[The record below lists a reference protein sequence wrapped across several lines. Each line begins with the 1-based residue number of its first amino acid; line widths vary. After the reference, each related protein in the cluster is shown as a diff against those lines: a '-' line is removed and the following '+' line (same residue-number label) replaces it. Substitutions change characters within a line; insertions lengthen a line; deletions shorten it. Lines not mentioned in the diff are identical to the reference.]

1 MASGHDSTR
10 EGSGAALTPAQ
21 DKAPRPRGG
30 SPGPGGFPGR
40 QGLSRPTRSCETRR
54 ARRSPSSISV
64 CWRMWRLQS
73 PWGARPRGT
82 SGAAPGGGVSRG
94 QAPAAAER
102 GATVSA
108 RGCEPATTSPSQR
121 GGTPTHPAS
130 GRRGSPRTGCPCPPP
145 SWLGSRP
152 RGAPAP
158 PAAPG
163 ARGGSALP
171 PARSTQV
178 RRSPVPPT
186 PGHPRPSLRAGM
198 GSPGHVAPSHPRSQM
213 CTSAPTSCLSRL
225 ATTAPLS
232 SGWALGV
239 ERGCV
244 RRGGDHSKAPHCE
257 QSRAMPE
264 GGLLARIDLGA
275 EKEGSNWKRQ
285 PWHGGQG
292 ALGMEARDGA
302 SPVAS
307 LCCLASPPTP
317 GIPVIPIL
325 PTSHTLRSSRNHP
338 RRQRGTGGRRV
349 LAPSRSAGSWCSS
362 RAARG

>member
-1 MASGHDSTR
+1 M
-10 EGSGAALTPAQ
+10 
-21 DKAPRPRGG
+21 
-30 SPGPGGFPGR
+30 
-40 QGLSRPTRSCETRR
+40 
-54 ARRSPSSISV
+54 
-64 CWRMWRLQS
+64 
-73 PWGARPRGT
+73 
-82 SGAAPGGGVSRG
+82 
-94 QAPAAAER
+94 
-102 GATVSA
+102 
-108 RGCEPATTSPSQR
+108 
-121 GGTPTHPAS
+121 
-130 GRRGSPRTGCPCPPP
+130 
-145 SWLGSRP
+145 
-152 RGAPAP
+152 
-158 PAAPG
+158 
-163 ARGGSALP
+163 
-171 PARSTQV
+171 

-213 CTSAPTSCLSRL
+213 CTSAHAPPALVPTSCLSRL

-244 RRGGDHSKAPHCE
+244 RHGGDHSKAEPPG
-257 QSRAMPE
+257 RAMPE
-264 GGLLARIDLGA
+264 AGVLARIDLGA
-275 EKEGSNWKRQ
+275 EKEGSSWKRQ

-292 ALGMEARDGA
+292 ALGMEARDGV

-338 RRQRGTGGRRV
+338 HRQRGAGGRRV
-349 LAPSRSAGSWCSS
+349 LALSRSAGSWCGS